1 MKYFLKKT
9 EPSKKGTYYQIYQ
22 SAYIPGKGSRN
33 KSYAKIGYHC
43 DLLSQGI
50 SDPKEYCQKMVDE
63 LNENLNANTEK
74 QIGEIT
80 TQKNVGYFL
89 IKSIFDYLH
98 MDTDINLVASSFH
111 KKYIFSDF
119 LRTMI
124 YAQIYKPGSKKTFY
138 EKTLTS
144 LYGCSEYSYDQILD
158 GVNSLGS
165 DYHKWIEVL
174 NKHIKE
180 KFDLDFSKAYFDCTN
195 FYFEID
201 QEDEYRKRGPS
212 KENRNDPIIGMALLL
227 SNDMVP
233 IDMNLY
239 PGNESEKPQLR
250 ERIEAIKETSEFN
263 GKIIQVADK
272 GLNCAR
278 NIYAAVKEANDG
290 YIFSKS
296 IHGKNLTKIEKQWVL
311 LEDDVANVWHIVR
324 DANGKILY
332 KYKEWATLD
341 EHKNLVNY
349 DTQKYRCKLNPDDKK
364 DTVFEVI
371 EKRIV
376 TYNPSLAAKKRQE
389 IKRMVDKLSGKL
401 SANKILKNELG
412 DLGKY
417 VVSKTSTQDGEIVEI
432 VYELN
437 KEKIEEDLIYAGY
450 NMLVTSEINLPATE
464 IYKIYH
470 QLWRIEHCFRTMKTY
485 LEARPVY
492 LQKDYSIHGH
502 FLIVYFALTLLRLLE
517 LKVFND
523 EVPVEQLI
531 EFIRDYNVTENYDGT
546 FINNATDTKTYRS
559 IKKKYC
565 LAKLGNAY
573 LKLKDIENILD
584 ASF

>member
-9 EPSKKGTYYQIYQ
+9 TPSKKGIYYQIYQ
-22 SAYIPGKGSRN
+22 SAYIPGTGSRN
-33 KSYAKIGYHC
+33 KSYSKIGYHS
-43 DLLSQGI
+43 DLLLQGI
-50 SDPKEYCQKMVDE
+50 KDPEQYAKDLVK
-63 LNENLNANTEK
+63 NLNNNLSTKVEK
-74 QIGEIT
+74 QIGETT

-89 IKSIFDYLH
+89 IKSIFDHLNI
-98 MDTDINLVASSFH
+98 DDDINKVASTFN
-111 KKYIFSDF
+111 KKYKFSDF
-119 LRTMI
+119 LRTMT
-124 YAQIYKPGSKKTFY
+124 YAQIYKPGSKKELF
-138 EKTLTS
+138 EKVIPTLF
-144 LYGCSEYSYDQILD
+144 GCEKYSYDQILD

-165 DYHKWIEVL
+165 DYHKRIEVL
-174 NKHIKE
+174 NKFIKE
-180 KFDLDFSKAYFDCTN
+180 KFNLDYSKAYFDCTN

-212 KENRNDPIIGMALLL
+212 KENRSDPIIGMALLL
-227 SNDMVP
+227 SNDVVP

-250 ERIEAIKETSEFN
+250 ERIEAVKETSEFD

-296 IHGKNLTKIEKQWVL
+296 IHGKNLTKIEKKWLL
-311 LEDDVANVWHIVR
+311 LEDDVANVWHIVK
-324 DANGKILY
+324 DSKGKILY
-332 KYKEWATLD
+332 KYKEWAIMD

-349 DTQKYRCKLNPDDKK
+349 DTQKYRCKLHPDDKK
-364 DTVFEVI
+364 ETEFEVI

-417 VVSKTSTQDGEIVEI
+417 VVTKTSNQEDEIVEI
-432 VYELN
+432 AYELN
-437 KEKIEEDLIYAGY
+437 KEKIEEDLKYAGY
-450 NMLVTSEINLPATE
+450 NMLVTSEIDVPATE

-492 LQKDYSIHGH
+492 LQKEHSIYGH

-517 LKVFND
+517 LKVFKD
-523 EVPVEQLI
+523 EIPVEQLI
-531 EFIRDYNVTENYDGT
+531 EFIRDYNVTENYDAT
-546 FINNATDTKTYRS
+546 FINNASDTKTYRM
-559 IKKKYC
+559 IKEKYC
-565 LAKLGNAY
+565 LSKLGNVY
-573 LKLKDIENILD
+573 LKKKDIENILD